1 MTRPSISLQDL
12 RRRIYAKAKAEA
24 SWRFWGLFVHVC
36 KEETLHEAYRL
47 AKKNDGAPGVDGVS
61 FAAIEQGGVDVFI
74 GQIRDELVSRRY
86 VPMPNRRK
94 EIPKDGGK
102 KVRVLG
108 IPSIRDRVVQGAL
121 QLILEPIFE
130 ADFQPGSY
138 GYRPGGRRMKRWT
151 GCARRSGKARRASSI
166 ST

>member
-12 RRRIYAKAKAEA
+12 RRRIYAKAKSEP

-36 KEETLHEAYRL
+36 KLETLHEAYRL
-47 AKKNDGAPGVDGVS
+47 AKQKDGAPGVDGVTFS
-61 FAAIEQGGVDVFI
+61 AIEAGGVGEFLE
-74 GQIRDELVSRRY
+74 QIRAELVSREY
-86 VPMPNRRK
+86 VPLRNRRK

-121 QLILEPIFE
+121 FLILEPIFE
-130 ADFQPGSY
+130 AGFQPGSY
-138 GYRPGGRRMKRWT
+138 GYRPGRT
-151 GCARRSGKARRASSI
+151 AHEAVE
-166 ST
+166 